1 LADAGK
7 LLMGFDYGTKQGF
20 TEVALRPAWTWTDA
34 DSIHW
39 LFFVA
44 FYAVL
49 ANIPFWTAREA
60 FGLQHHGV
68 FCLEFAAVGLLAL
81 FVPRVLAAAL
91 LLLME
96 AADLLCG
103 VCQTYYLSVR
113 ECVTNLSVFH
123 ALSGPRRHAAVAVM
137 LLTLLVSA
145 IAACLPAPSVGKHRR
160 WRAAAC
166 LIAFLFAL
174 PCFDCLTIVRRTG
187 HFPCLLGMP
196 KQGDRVELSLYSA
209 VRFSRVPI
217 DRLILIELGAAR
229 VHKSEI
235 ANQASTLSVPSAAA
249 AAGRYAGFS
258 TPSGGR
264 ETPDLV
270 IVLVESWGL
279 ATDSSL
285 NDALIQPY
293 SEPGLRARYEVVQG
307 TVPFNGGTI
316 AGESRELCGNS
327 FGSHLQNASTT
338 ELQGCLPARLAA
350 LGYHNIAVHG
360 MDGHLFGRLTWYS
373 RIGFRERWFNDQ
385 LREQGLPDCPG
396 AFSGTCDAA
405 IADWIGRRL
414 AEPHANPNF
423 VHWVT
428 LNSHLPVLVPS
439 PLPDGAPCSPN
450 LGLTPQSALCSWYQL
465 VANVHRSMSQLAM
478 AKLGRPTVFV
488 IVGDHAPPFADP
500 ALRSR
505 FSRDV
510 VPYVLLAPRADIRP
524 PNWLQAHNSFALG
537 RAAERRSPQV
547 P

>member
-1 LADAGK
+1 MAW
-7 LLMGFDYGTKQGF
+7 
-20 TEVALRPAWTWTDA
+20 RPAWIWTDA

-44 FYAVL
+44 FYTVL

-60 FGLQHHGV
+60 FGLAHYGV
-68 FCLEFAAVGLLAL
+68 FCLEYAAVGLLAL
-81 FVPRVLAAAL
+81 LVPRVLAAAL
-91 LLLME
+91 LLLMV

-145 IAACLPAPSVGKHRR
+145 IAACLPAPSVGKHHR

-166 LIAFLFAL
+166 LIAFLFVL
-174 PCFDCLTIVRRTG
+174 PSLDCFTIVRRTG
-187 HFPCLLGMP
+187 HFPCLLGVA
-196 KQGDRVELSLYSA
+196 KQRDRIELSLFSA

-217 DRLILIELGAAR
+217 DRLILIELGAAKVR
-229 VHKSEI
+229 KSEI
-235 ANQASTLSVPSAAA
+235 ANQASKLSVPSAAGVA
-249 AAGRYAGFS
+249 SRYAGFS
-258 TPSGGR
+258 NPSGGR

-285 NDALIQPY
+285 NDALVQPY

-307 TVPFNGGTI
+307 TVPFYGGTV
-316 AGESRELCGNS
+316 AGEARELCGNL
-327 FGSHLQNASTT
+327 FGFHLLNASTT
-338 ELQGCLPARLAA
+338 ELRGCLPERLAA
-350 LGYHNIAVHG
+350 LGYNDIAVHG
-360 MDGHLFGRLTWYS
+360 MDGHMFARSTWYS
-373 RIGFRERWFNDQ
+373 RIGFRETWFNDQ
-385 LREQGLPDCPG
+385 LKEQGLPDCPG
-396 AFSGTCDAA
+396 ALIGTCDAA
-405 IADWIGRRL
+405 VADWIGRRL
-414 AEPHANPNF
+414 AEPHAKPYF

-439 PLPDGAPCSPN
+439 PLPDGAPCSFT

-465 VANVHRSMSQLAM
+465 VANVHRSVSQLAM
-478 AKLGRPTVFV
+478 AKLVRPTIFV
-488 IVGDHAPPFADP
+488 IVGDHAPPFGDP

-505 FSRDV
+505 FSQDV
-510 VPYVLLAPRADIRP
+510 VPYVLLAPRAEIHP
-524 PNWLQAHNSFALG
+524 PNSLQAHNSFALG